1 MDGKRYTIILVP
13 HTRAKFRKFQISS
26 RVLWSGVIAIA
37 VMIAT
42 AAALGWLFLA
52 APIDETQ
59 VAHLRHENN
68 ELRHVN
74 QSFEQNIRQLQGQ
87 LAAYEERTRKL
98 AIVAGIEEL
107 DNGSDAGLG
116 GSTLDLASTD
126 GSASNGSRADLGRIE
141 RRLQGMA
148 KDLDRVEG
156 SLANRFRWLSAMPTV
171 TPTGGLFTSGF
182 GLRRD
187 PVNGRPAFHAGVDI
201 AAPPGRAVHTTA
213 DGVVVLAGPHG
224 DLGNAVVVSHGFGLT
239 TRYGHLSATAVQPG
253 QRVRRGDLIGYV
265 GNTGHSTGYHLHY
278 EVLKDGEAVNPL
290 GYILD
295 RPLG

>member
-13 HTRAKFRKFQISS
+13 HTRAKFRKFQVSS
-26 RVLWSGVIAIA
+26 RLLWSG
-37 VMIAT
+37 T
-42 AAALGWLFLA
+42 AAVGLVLLTAALFGWLYLA
-52 APIDETQ
+52 APVDDTQ

-107 DNGSDAGLG
+107 DNGSDAGIGG
-116 GSTLDLASTD
+116 GSTLEVAVGDATGL
-126 GSASNGSRADLGRIE
+126 GSIRGIE
-141 RRLQGMA
+141 QRLQGLSH
-148 KDLDRVEG
+148 DLDRVAG
-156 SLANRFRWLSAMPTV
+156 NLASRYRWLSAMPTV

-182 GLRRD
+182 GVRRD
-187 PVNGRPAFHAGVDI
+187 PVNGRAAFHAGLDI
-201 AAPPGRAVHTTA
+201 AAPPGRAVHVTA
-213 DGVVVLAGPHG
+213 DGVVVLSGPHG

-239 TRYGHLSATAVQPG
+239 TRYGHLSSTAVQPG
-253 QRVRRGDLIGYV
+253 QRVHRGDLLGYV

-278 EVLKDGEAVNPL
+278 EVVKDGQAVNPL

-295 RPLG
+295 RPL

>member
-13 HTRAKFRKFQISS
+13 HTRAKFRKFQLSS
-26 RVLWSGVIAIA
+26 RTLWVSVAVLA
-37 VMIAT
+37 VLVTVAT
-42 AAALGWLFLA
+42 ILGWSFLA

-59 VAHLRHENN
+59 VARLRHENT

-74 QSFEQNIRQLQGQ
+74 QSFEQNIRQLQNQ

-107 DNGSDAGLG
+107 DNGSDAGIG
-116 GSTLDLASTD
+116 GPTLAVPVEAGAEAAT
-126 GSASNGSRADLGRIE
+126 LGRIE
-141 RRLQGMA
+141 GRLTGL
-148 KDLDRVEG
+148 DRSLDRVEWR
-156 SLANRFRWLSAMPTV
+156 LANRFRWLSAMPTV

-187 PVNGRPAFHAGVDI
+187 PVNGRPAFHEGLDI
-201 AAPPGRAVHTTA
+201 AAPPGRPVHATA

-224 DLGNAVVVSHGFGLT
+224 DLGNAVFVSHGFGLT
-239 TRYGHLSATAVQPG
+239 TRYGHLSGTAVEAG
-253 QRVRRGDLIGYV
+253 QRVHRGDVLGYV

-278 EVLKDGEAVNPL
+278 EVVKDGSPVNPL

-295 RPLG
+295 RRIQ

>member
-13 HTRAKFRKFQISS
+13 HTRAKFRKFSVS
-26 RVLWSGVIAIA
+26 NRLLWAGF
-37 VMIAT
+37 T
-42 AAALGWLFLA
+42 TLGLLLAAAAVLGWLYLA
-52 APIDETQ
+52 APVDDTQ

-107 DNGSDAGLG
+107 DNGSDAGIG
-116 GSTLDLASTD
+116 GSALPVSGGDV
-126 GSASNGSRADLGRIE
+126 ADVGRME
-141 RRLQGMA
+141 QRLQGLSH
-148 KDLDRVEG
+148 DLDRVAG
-156 SLANRFRWLSAMPTV
+156 NLASRYRWLSAMPTV

-182 GLRRD
+182 GVRRD
-187 PVNGRPAFHAGVDI
+187 PVNGRAAFHAGLDI
-201 AAPPGRAVHTTA
+201 AAPPGRAVHATA

-224 DLGNAVVVSHGFGLT
+224 DLGNAVMVSHGFGLT
-239 TRYGHLSATAVQPG
+239 TRYGHLSRTAVQAG
-253 QRVRRGDLIGYV
+253 QRVHRGDVLGYV

-278 EVLKDGEAVNPL
+278 EVVKDGQAVNPL

-295 RPLG
+295 RPL

>member
-1 MDGKRYTIILVP
+1 MER
-13 HTRAKFRKFQISS
+13 
-26 RVLWSGVIAIA
+26 VIAIA

-42 AAALGWLFLA
+42 AAVWAGSSRR
-52 APIDETQ
+52 PHRETRSPTSAREQ
-59 VAHLRHENN
+59 R
-68 ELRHVN
+68 LRHVN
-74 QSFEQNIRQLQGQ
+74 QSFEQNIRQLHSQ

-98 AIVAGIEEL
+98 AIVAGR
-107 DNGSDAGLG
+107 GATTAATPASAARRSPRGHDA
-116 GSTLDLASTD
+116 
-126 GSASNGSRADLGRIE
+126 ASNGTAATRPHRAPPAGNGEGPRSRR
-141 RRLQGMA
+141 
-148 KDLDRVEG
+148 G

-187 PVNGRPAFHAGVDI
+187 PVNGRPAFHAGIDI

-253 QRVRRGDLIGYV
+253 QRRRWDSSATSAQRALD
-265 GNTGHSTGYHLHY
+265 GYHLHY
-278 EVLKDGEAVNPL
+278 GLLKDGEAVNRSLHP
-290 GYILD
+290 
-295 RPLG
+295 RPSAG

>member
-1 MDGKRYTIILVP
+1 MDGKRYTILLVP

-26 RVLWSGVIAIA
+26 RALWSTVGTLA
-37 VMIAT
+37 VLLAG
-42 AAALGWLFLA
+42 AALLGWSFLS

-59 VAHLRHENN
+59 VAHLRHENT

-74 QSFEQNIRQLQGQ
+74 QSFEQNIRQLQNQ

-107 DNGSDAGLG
+107 DNGNDAGIG
-116 GSTLDLASTD
+116 GPTHAVPAESGGEAAT
-126 GSASNGSRADLGRIE
+126 LGRIE
-141 RRLQGMA
+141 RRLQGL
-148 KDLDRVEG
+148 DRNLDRVED
-156 SLANRFRWLSAMPTV
+156 SLADRFRWLSAMPTV

-187 PVNGRPAFHAGVDI
+187 PISGRPAFHEGLDI
-201 AAPPGRAVHTTA
+201 AAPPGRPVHATA

-224 DLGNAVVVSHGFGLT
+224 DLGNAVFVSHGFGLT
-239 TRYGHLSATAVQPG
+239 TRYGHLSGTAVEAG
-253 QRVRRGDLIGYV
+253 QRVHRGDVLGYV

-278 EVLKDGEAVNPL
+278 EVVKDGSPVNPL

-295 RPLG
+295 RRVD

>member
-13 HTRAKFRKFQISS
+13 HTRAKFRKFQVSS
-26 RVLWSGVIAIA
+26 KLLWSGVATLGLL
-37 VMIAT
+37 IAT
-42 AAALGWLFLA
+42 AAVLGWLFLA
-52 APIDETQ
+52 APIDDTQ

-74 QSFEQNIRQLQGQ
+74 QSFEQNIRQLQSQ

-107 DNGSDAGLG
+107 DNGGDAGLG
-116 GSTLDLASTD
+116 GSTIDLAAAGGGTAP
-126 GSASNGSRADLGRIE
+126 GESNDLGRIE

-148 KDLDRVEG
+148 RDLDRVEG
-156 SLANRFRWLSAMPTV
+156 SLATRFRWLSAMPTV
-171 TPTGGLFTSGF
+171 APTGGLFTSGF
-182 GLRRD
+182 GFRRD
-187 PVNGRPAFHAGVDI
+187 PVNGRAAFHAGVDI

-224 DLGNAVVVSHGFGLT
+224 DLGNAVIVSHGFGLT
-239 TRYGHLSATAVQPG
+239 TRYGHLSATAVQAG
-253 QRVRRGDLIGYV
+253 QRVHRGDLVGYV

-278 EVLKDGEAVNPL
+278 EVLKDGEPVNPL

>member
-13 HTRAKFRKFQISS
+13 HTRAKFRKFQVSS
-26 RVLWSGVIAIA
+26 RVLWGTVTALGL
-37 VMIAT
+37 VIAT
-42 AAALGWLFLA
+42 AATLGWTYLA
-52 APIDETQ
+52 APVDDTQ
-59 VAHLRHENN
+59 VSHLRHENN

-98 AIVAGIEEL
+98 AIVAGIDEL
-107 DNGSDAGLG
+107 DNGGDAGIG
-116 GSTLDLASTD
+116 GSSLEAPVAGDPANLA
-126 GSASNGSRADLGRIE
+126 RME
-141 RRLQGMA
+141 KRLQGLSH
-148 KDLDRVEG
+148 DLDRVEG
-156 SLANRFRWLSAMPTV
+156 RLGERFRWLSAMPTV

-182 GLRRD
+182 GVRRD
-187 PVNGRPAFHAGVDI
+187 PVNGRAAFHEGLDI
-201 AAPPGRAVHTTA
+201 AAPPGRAVHVTA

-224 DLGNAVVVSHGFGLT
+224 DLGNAIIVSHGFGIT

-253 QRVRRGDLIGYV
+253 QRVHRGDLVGYV

-278 EVLKDGEAVNPL
+278 EVVKDGQAVNPL

-295 RPLG
+295 RPL

>member
-13 HTRAKFRKFQISS
+13 HTRAKFRKFQVSS
-26 RVLWSGVIAIA
+26 RLLWSGVAA
-37 VMIAT
+37 LGLVIAT
-42 AAALGWLFLA
+42 AATLGWLFLA
-52 APIDETQ
+52 APVDETQ

-116 GSTLDLASTD
+116 GSALELAAGDETDLVKM
-126 GSASNGSRADLGRIE
+126 E
-141 RRLQGMA
+141 RRLQGLSQ
-148 KDLDRVEG
+148 DLDRVEG
-156 SLANRFRWLSAMPTV
+156 NLASRFRWLSSMPTV

-182 GLRRD
+182 GVRRD
-187 PVNGRPAFHAGVDI
+187 PVHGRAAFHAGLDI
-201 AAPPGRAVHTTA
+201 AAPPGRPVHATA

-224 DLGNAVVVSHGFGLT
+224 DLGNAIIVSHGFGLS
-239 TRYGHLSATAVQPG
+239 TRYGHLSAIAVQPG
-253 QRVRRGDLIGYV
+253 QRVHRGDVVGYV

-278 EVLKDGEAVNPL
+278 EVVKDGEAVNPL
-290 GYILD
+290 GYIID
-295 RPLG
+295 RGM